1 MKNKPKFR
9 PSPHLKLMDQVRQ
22 VLRYHHYAYRT
33 EQNYCQWI
41 VRFIRHFDARI
52 HPKDMGKEEIESF
65 LSHLAT
71 EGNVSAATQRQ
82 ALNAIVFLYKR
93 VLDQPVDELLEHIR
107 AKRYRRPPIV
117 LSQGEVQ
124 RVLDQMSG
132 THLLMAQ
139 LLYGGGLRLME
150 CIRLRIQDL
159 DFERNLIYLRDAK
172 GGKDRT
178 TIFPASLKKTLQKH
192 VDKVR
197 QLHDQDLAEGYGAVF
212 LPNALAKKYPKAAK
226 DFGWQYLF
234 PSRERSTDPRSGE
247 VRRHHVLESGLQ
259 KAVKTAVTRAGIF
272 KRVGCHTFRHSFATH
287 LLENG
292 VNIRVVQELMGHADV
307 KTTEIYTHVMAKDIN
322 AVASPLD
329 SLELQ

>member
-1 MKNKPKFR
+1 
-9 PSPHLKLMDQVRQ
+9 
-22 VLRYHHYAYRT
+22 
-33 EQNYCQWI
+33 
-41 VRFIRHFDARI
+41 
-52 HPKDMGKEEIESF
+52 
-65 LSHLAT
+65 
-71 EGNVSAATQRQ
+71 
-82 ALNAIVFLYKR
+82 LNAIVFLYKR

-117 LSQGEVQ
+117 LSQSEVQ